1 MTQSGYRVYYFCHK
15 VLQINFDQSDYTI
28 IEGSA
33 TLSSPITLIFRQN
46 QNPFTI
52 MLSPVTVATAEAAG
66 VGDFINAD
74 AITAGSR
81 ATGNTHLEFVCV
93 YVCDLSHTTNKTN
106 LFLVGCGFCKMGPN
120 SKSG

>member
-1 MTQSGYRVYYFCHK
+1 M
-15 VLQINFDQSDYTI
+15 NFYQSDYSI

-33 TLSSPITLIFRQN
+33 TLSSPITLQFREN

-74 AITAGSR
+74 TIDLGSR
-81 ATGNTHLEFVCV
+81 ATGNAHLEFIQVEK
-93 YVCDLSHTTNKTN
+93 S
-106 LFLVGCGFCKMGPN
+106 FL
-120 SKSG
+120 

>member
-1 MTQSGYRVYYFCHK
+1 MMVSGDTKCVQVIIFCHK

-33 TLSSPITLIFRQN
+33 TLSSPIMLQFREN

-66 VGDFINAD
+66 VGNFVSACS
-74 AITAGSR
+74 ITAGSR

-93 YVCDLSHTTNKTN
+93 YVHVCVCLRE
-106 LFLVGCGFCKMGPN
+106 M
-120 SKSG
+120 